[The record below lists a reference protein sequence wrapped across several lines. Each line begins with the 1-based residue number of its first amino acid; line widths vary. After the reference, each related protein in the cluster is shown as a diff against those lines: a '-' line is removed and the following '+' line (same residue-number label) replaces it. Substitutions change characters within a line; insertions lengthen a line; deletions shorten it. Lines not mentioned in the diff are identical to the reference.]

1 MTSTVRSFLT
11 LLCGDY
17 SNQKQAFDNPPLFAH
32 IHLRYRPIE
41 HLQPGS
47 ILLEQTYAVDPKN
60 PYRLRMI
67 RAEEQPNGA
76 IKLWNHTFRE
86 PSRFNSASFDH
97 ELRREIKESD
107 LICLEECHYQVKKDA
122 EGYVGSLEPNCRCIV
137 HRNGKDTVL
146 VSTFKLE
153 KDQLKT
159 LDRGHDPET
168 NERCWGSIAGE
179 FQFQKLTSW
188 SPDIPDSWP

>member
-41 HLQPGS
+41 HLQPGC

-67 RAEEQPNGA
+67 RA
-76 IKLWNHTFRE
+76 
-86 PSRFNSASFDH
+86 
-97 ELRREIKESD
+97 
-107 LICLEECHYQVKKDA
+107 
-122 EGYVGSLEPNCRCIV
+122 
-137 HRNGKDTVL
+137 
-146 VSTFKLE
+146 
-153 KDQLKT
+153 
-159 LDRGHDPET
+159 
-168 NERCWGSIAGE
+168 
-179 FQFQKLTSW
+179 
-188 SPDIPDSWP
+188 